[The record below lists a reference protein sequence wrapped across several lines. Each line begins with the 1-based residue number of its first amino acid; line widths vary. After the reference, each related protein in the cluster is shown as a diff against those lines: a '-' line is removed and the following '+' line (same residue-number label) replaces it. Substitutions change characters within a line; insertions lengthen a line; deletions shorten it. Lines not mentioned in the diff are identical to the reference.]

1 MKYLQYL
8 WGMSETVL
16 QEFQAL
22 MSESSRLVAVQAQ
35 IEKDFALSGFVFSG
49 PLISWE
55 GLLLELS
62 AGIATLRNRNAA
74 QWMKIVYRVDL
85 TEKQYRFV
93 KALGGDSDENLA
105 KAVVLREFQ
114 KIITRERYSG

>member
-1 MKYLQYL
+1 
-8 WGMSETVL
+8 MSATDL

-22 MSESSRLVAVQAQ
+22 MAEPTRLQAVKAQ
-35 IEKDFALSGFVFSG
+35 IEKDFGLAGFEFSADLFSWDAL
-49 PLISWE
+49 LA
-55 GLLLELS
+55 ELS
-62 AGIATLRNRNAA
+62 AGIANIRSRNAGN
-74 QWMKIVYRVDL
+74 WMKIVYRVDL

-114 KIITRERYSG
+114 KIITRERYSST